1 MRYIEIDGKMY
12 RWRDLLKL
20 RREQRKAER
29 QAQPALFLNSKTTSV
44 LPHNAPHHH
53 VLRRRR
59 FLSESYFGGTFLST
73 P

>member
-20 RREQRKAER
+20 RREQRKAAGR
-29 QAQPALFLNSKTTSV
+29 HSKLFLNSKTTDAQNHRAR
-44 LPHNAPHHH
+44 LLHDMRN
-53 VLRRRR
+53 RR
-59 FLSESYFGGTFLST
+59 FLSESHYGGTFLST

>member
-29 QAQPALFLNSKTTSV
+29 QAQPALFELKDDQR

-59 FLSESYFGGTFLST
+59 FLSESHFGGTFLST